1 MKKFDFKNNRKT
13 ILIVED
19 EFINQELLKNFL
31 EDDYDLL
38 IASDGLEAVD
48 IIKEHKNNISLI
60 LLDLFL
66 PKLNGKDLLKRL
78 KNNDEYKNIPVIIIT
93 SDIDSEEETLN
104 IGAIDFIPKPY
115 PAKGI
120 ILARIKRIIELFE
133 KSELIKETERDN
145 LTSLYNK
152 DYFMHYVEEIDSHF
166 SDIDMDAIAI
176 DISRFHIIVERFG
189 LKYADLVLIAL
200 AHKIRDVINKIGG
213 IVCRKEEDTFLI
225 YAPHIKDLRKV
236 LDEILDNLFVGELS
250 KAKARL
256 KMGVYQNVSKLL
268 PIETRFD
275 RACFALNKINNNL
288 VDNIAIYDSK
298 LHEKEVFEEQ
308 LIDDFKQAI
317 ENKEFMVYYQPKFS
331 IQKDT
336 PELTSAEALVRWK
349 HKNLGLIP
357 PSIFIPLFEENGLIQ
372 ELDNYVWNETASQI
386 KAWKEKY
393 KKSISVSVNVS
404 RIDIYDPNLID
415 KFKNI
420 IEENKLLFD
429 ELILEITE
437 SAYTSDID
445 IIINRVN
452 ELKDLG
458 FIIEMDDFGTGYS
471 SLNMISSL
479 PLDALKL
486 DMSFI
491 KEAFNDKKDTK
502 IIELI
507 INLAKKLSLK
517 VVAEGV
523 ETLEQLDALKEL
535 GCDIVQGYYYSK
547 PIPAK
552 DFERFLGDK

>member
-1 MKKFDFKNNRKT
+1 MQRLDFKNTRKT

-19 EFINQELLKNFL
+19 EFVNQELLKNFL
-31 EDDYDLL
+31 DDTYDLL
-38 IASDGLEAVD
+38 IANDGEEALD
-48 IIKEHKNNISLI
+48 IINEHKHNISLI

-66 PKLNGKDLLKRL
+66 PKLNGKDVLKRL
-78 KNNDEYKNIPVIIIT
+78 KENNELKNIPVIIIT

-104 IGAIDFIPKPY
+104 TGAIDFIPKPY

-133 KSELIKETERDN
+133 NRQLISETERDN
-145 LTSLYNK
+145 LTNLYSK
-152 DYFMHYVEEIDSHF
+152 EYFIHYVEELDEYSNN
-166 SDIDMDAIAI
+166 SMDAIAI

-189 LKYADLVLIAL
+189 SKFADLVLIAL
-200 AHKIRDVINKIGG
+200 AHKIRDVINKLGG
-213 IVCRKEEDTFLI
+213 IVCRKEEDTFLV
-225 YAPHIKDLRKV
+225 YTPHILDLRKV
-236 LDEILDNLFVGELS
+236 LDDILDNLFVGDLS

-256 KMGVYQNVSKLL
+256 KMGVYQNVSKNI

-288 VDNIAIYDSK
+288 IDNIAIYDSK

-317 ENKEFMVYYQPKFS
+317 EHKEFLVYYQPKFF

-336 PELTSAEALVRWK
+336 PELTSAEALVRWN
-349 HKNLGLIP
+349 HKKLGMIP

-372 ELDNYVWNETASQI
+372 ELDNYVWNETAKQI
-386 KAWKEKY
+386 KIWKDKY
-393 KKSISVSVNVS
+393 NKSIKVSVNVS

-415 KFKNI
+415 KLEKI
-420 IEENKLLFD
+420 VSENKLSHN

-437 SAYTSDID
+437 SAYTSDVD
-445 IIINRVN
+445 IIINRIN

-486 DMSFI
+486 DMVFI

-523 ETLEQLDALKEL
+523 ETLEQLDALKDL

-547 PIPAK
+547 PIPAH

>member
-1 MKKFDFKNNRKT
+1 MKTIDFKNNRKT

-31 EDDYDLL
+31 EDTYDLI
-38 IASDGLEAVD
+38 IASDGLEALD
-48 IIKEHKNNISLI
+48 IINEHKNNLSLI

-66 PKLNGKDLLKRL
+66 PKLNGKDLLKQL
-78 KNNDEYKNIPVIIIT
+78 KNNNELKDIPVIIIT

-133 KSELIKETERDN
+133 KSQLISETERDN

-152 DYFMHYVEEIDSHF
+152 EYFMHYVEEIDNYY
-166 SDIDMDAIAI
+166 SDIEMDAIAI

-189 LKYADLVLIAL
+189 IKYADLVLISL
-200 AHKIRDVINKIGG
+200 AHKIRDVINKLGG
-213 IVCRKEEDTFLI
+213 IACRKQEDTFLI
-225 YAPHIKDLRKV
+225 YVPHITNLRKV
-236 LDEILDNLFVGELS
+236 LDDILDNLFVGELS

-256 KMGVYQNVSKLL
+256 KMGVYEKVSKNI

-288 VDNIAIYDSK
+288 IDNIAIYDNK

-317 ENKEFMVYYQPKFS
+317 IDKEFMVYYQPKFF

-336 PELTSAEALVRWK
+336 PELTSAEALVRWN
-349 HKNLGLIP
+349 HKKLGLIP

-372 ELDNYVWNETASQI
+372 ELDNYVWNETAHQI
-386 KAWKEKY
+386 KKWKEKY
-393 KKSISVSVNVS
+393 KRSVKVSVNVS

-415 KFKNI
+415 KFEAI
-420 IEENKLLFD
+420 IKDNKLSYS

-437 SAYTSDID
+437 SAYTNDVD

-452 ELKDLG
+452 ELKELG

-486 DMSFI
+486 DMSFV
-491 KEAFNDKKDTK
+491 KEAFSDKKDTK

-547 PIPAK
+547 PIPAN

>member
-1 MKKFDFKNNRKT
+1 MNNLDFKNNRKT

-19 EFINQELLKNFL
+19 ELINQELLKNFL
-31 EDDYDLL
+31 ADTYDLI
-38 IASDGLEAVD
+38 IASDGVSALEM
-48 IIKEHKNNISLI
+48 IKEHKDNISLI
-60 LLDLFL
+60 LLDLIL
-66 PKLNGKDLLKRL
+66 PKLNGKDLLKKL
-78 KNNDEYKNIPVIIIT
+78 KNNDELKEIPVIIMT

-104 IGAIDFIPKPY
+104 IGAIDFITKPY

-120 ILARIKRIIELFE
+120 IIARIKRIIELFE
-133 KSELIKETERDN
+133 NRQLISETERDS
-145 LTSLYNK
+145 LTNLYNK
-152 DYFMHYVEEIDSHF
+152 EFFMHYVEEIDNLF
-166 SDIDMDAIAI
+166 KDVNMDAIAI
-176 DISRFHIIVERFG
+176 DVSRFHIIVERFG
-189 LKYADLVLIAL
+189 SKYADLVLIAL
-200 AHKIRDVINKIGG
+200 AHKIRDVINKLGG

-225 YAPHIKDLRKV
+225 YTPHITNLRKV
-236 LDEILDNLFVGELS
+236 LDDILDNLFVGELS

-256 KMGVYQNVSKLL
+256 KMGVYGNVSKSI
-268 PIETRFD
+268 PINTRFD

-298 LHEKEVFEEQ
+298 LHEKEMFEEQ

-317 ENKEFMVYYQPKFS
+317 IDKEFMVYYQPKFF
-331 IQKDT
+331 IQKAT
-336 PELTSAEALVRWK
+336 PELTSAEALVRWN
-349 HKNLGLIP
+349 HKKLGIIP

-372 ELDNYVWNETASQI
+372 ELDNYVWNETAKQI
-386 KAWKEKY
+386 KMWKEKY
-393 KKSISVSVNVS
+393 NKSFSVSVNVS

-415 KFKNI
+415 KLTNLVKKN
-420 IEENKLLFD
+420 NLSFN

-445 IIINRVN
+445 LIINRVN

-458 FIIEMDDFGTGYS
+458 FVIEMDDFGTGYS

-491 KEAFNDKKDTK
+491 KEAFNEKKDTK

-507 INLAKKLSLK
+507 INFAKKLSLK

-523 ETLEQLDALKEL
+523 ETLEQLDALKDL

-547 PIPAK
+547 PIPANE
-552 DFERFLGDK
+552 FERFLGNK

>member
-1 MKKFDFKNNRKT
+1 MKTIDFKNNRKT

-31 EDDYDLL
+31 EDTYDLL
-38 IASDGLEAVD
+38 IANDGVEALD
-48 IIKEHKNNISLI
+48 IINEHKNNISLI

-66 PKLNGKDLLKRL
+66 PKINGKDLLKLL
-78 KNNDEYKNIPVIIIT
+78 KEHNEFKNIPVIIIT

-133 KSELIKETERDN
+133 KSQLISETERDN
-145 LTSLYNK
+145 LTNLYSK
-152 DYFMHYVEEIDSHF
+152 EYFMHYVEEMDNHYR
-166 SDIDMDAIAI
+166 DIHMDAIAI

-189 LKYADLVLIAL
+189 SKYADLVLIAL
-200 AHKIRDVINKIGG
+200 AHKIRDVINKLGG

-225 YAPHIKDLRKV
+225 YVPHIKNLRKV
-236 LDEILDNLFVGELS
+236 LDDILDNLFVGDLS

-256 KMGVYQNVSKLL
+256 KMGVYENASKNI

-288 VDNIAIYDSK
+288 VDNIATYDNK

-317 ENKEFMVYYQPKFS
+317 ENKEFIVCYQPKFF

-336 PELTSAEALVRWK
+336 PELTSAEALVRWN
-349 HKNLGLIP
+349 HKKLGMIP
-357 PSIFIPLFEENGLIQ
+357 PSVFVPLFEENGLIQ

-386 KAWKEKY
+386 KLWKEKY
-393 KKSISVSVNVS
+393 HRSIKVSINVS

-415 KFKNI
+415 KLTNI
-420 IEENKLLFD
+420 IDKNKLSFN
-429 ELILEITE
+429 ELILEITA
-437 SAYTSDID
+437 SAYTSDVD
-445 IIINRVN
+445 IIINRIN
-452 ELKDLG
+452 ELKELG

-486 DMSFI
+486 DMVFI
-491 KEAFNDKKDTK
+491 KEAFSDKKDTN

-547 PIPAK
+547 PIPAN

>member
-1 MKKFDFKNNRKT
+1 MNKLDFKNSRKT

-19 EFINQELLKNFL
+19 ELINQELLKNFL
-31 EDDYDLL
+31 EDSYDLL
-38 IASDGLEAVD
+38 VASDGLEAIN
-48 IIKEHKNNISLI
+48 IIKEYKHNISLI

-66 PKLNGKDLLKRL
+66 PGLNGKDILKRL
-78 KNNDEYKNIPVIIIT
+78 KSNDEYKNIPVIIIT

-120 ILARIKRIIELFE
+120 ILARVKRIIELFE
-133 KSELIKETERDN
+133 KSQLISETERDN
-145 LTSLYNK
+145 LTNLYNK
-152 DYFMHYVEEIDSHF
+152 EYFMHYVEEIDTHYN
-166 SDIDMDAIAI
+166 DISMDAIAI

-189 LKYADLVLIAL
+189 SKYADSVLIAL
-200 AHKIRDVINKIGG
+200 AHKIRDVINKLGG

-225 YAPHIKDLRKV
+225 YVPHVTDLRKL
-236 LDEILDNLFVGELS
+236 LDDILDNLFVGNLS

-256 KMGVYQNVSKLL
+256 KMGVYENVSKLI
-268 PIETRFD
+268 PIETRFE

-317 ENKEFMVYYQPKFS
+317 ADKEFMVYYQPKFF
-331 IQKDT
+331 IQKDD
-336 PELTSAEALVRWK
+336 PELTSAEALVRWN
-349 HKNLGLIP
+349 HKKLGLIP
-357 PSIFIPLFEENGLIQ
+357 PSTFIPLFEENGLIQ
-372 ELDNYVWNETASQI
+372 ELDNYVWNETANQI
-386 KAWKEKY
+386 KLWKDKY
-393 KKSISVSVNVS
+393 NKSVKVSVNVS

-420 IEENKLLFD
+420 IKDNKLSFD

-437 SAYTSDID
+437 SAYTSDVD

-486 DMSFI
+486 DMSFVR
-491 KEAFNDKKDTK
+491 EAFSEKKDTK

-507 INLAKKLSLK
+507 INLATKLSLK

-523 ETLEQLDALKEL
+523 ETIEQHDALKEL

-547 PIPAK
+547 PIPAT

>member
-1 MKKFDFKNNRKT
+1 MNKFYFKNNRKT

-19 EFINQELLKNFL
+19 ELINQELLKNFL
-31 EDDYDLL
+31 EDTYDLL
-38 IASDGLEAVD
+38 IASDGLEAID

-66 PKLNGKDLLKRL
+66 PNLNGKDILKRL

-93 SDIDSEEETLN
+93 SDINSEEETLN

-120 ILARIKRIIELFE
+120 ILARVKRIIELFE
-133 KSELIKETERDN
+133 KSQLISETERDS

-152 DYFMHYVEEIDSHF
+152 DYFMHYVEKIDTYYN
-166 SDIDMDAIAI
+166 DVDMDAIAI

-189 LKYADLVLIAL
+189 RKYADLVLIAL
-200 AHKIRDVINKIGG
+200 AHKIRDVINKLGG

-225 YAPHIKDLRKV
+225 YAPHITNLRKV
-236 LDEILDNLFVGELS
+236 LDDILDNLFVGNLS

-256 KMGVYQNVSKLL
+256 KMGVYENISKMI
-268 PIETRFD
+268 PIETRFE

-298 LHEKEVFEEQ
+298 LHEKEMFEEQ
-308 LIDDFKQAI
+308 LIDDFKQALI
-317 ENKEFMVYYQPKFS
+317 DKDFMVYYQPKFF
-331 IQKDT
+331 IQDDNPKF
-336 PELTSAEALVRWK
+336 TSAEALVRWN
-349 HKNLGLIP
+349 HKKLGLIP

-386 KAWKEKY
+386 KVWKDKY
-393 KKSISVSVNVS
+393 NKSISVSVNVS

-415 KFKNI
+415 KLKSI
-420 IEENKLLFD
+420 IKDNKLQFN

-437 SAYTSDID
+437 SAYTSDVD
-445 IIINRVN
+445 LIINRVN

-491 KEAFNDKKDTK
+491 REAFTDKKDTK

-523 ETLEQLDALKEL
+523 ETLEQLDALKKL

>member
-1 MKKFDFKNNRKT
+1 MQRIDFKNSRKT

-31 EDDYDLL
+31 EDTYDLI
-38 IASDGLEAVD
+38 IANDGLEALD
-48 IIKEHKNNISLI
+48 IVNEHKHNISLI

-66 PKLNGKDLLKRL
+66 PKLNGKDLLKQL
-78 KNNDEYKNIPVIIIT
+78 KKSDELKNIPVIIIT

-133 KSELIKETERDN
+133 NRQLISETERDN
-145 LTSLYNK
+145 LTNLYSK
-152 DYFMHYVEEIDSHF
+152 EYFIHYVEELDEYSDSK
-166 SDIDMDAIAI
+166 MDAIAI

-189 LKYADLVLIAL
+189 SKFANLVLIAL
-200 AHKIRDVINKIGG
+200 AHKIRDVINKLGG

-225 YAPHIKDLRKV
+225 YAPHITDLRKV
-236 LDEILDNLFVGELS
+236 LDDILDNLFVNELS

-256 KMGVYQNVSKLL
+256 KMGVYQDVNKNLD
-268 PIETRFD
+268 IETRFD

-298 LHEKEVFEEQ
+298 LHEKEMFEEQ

-317 ENKEFMVYYQPKFS
+317 NDKEFLVYYQPKFY
-331 IQKDT
+331 IQKDS
-336 PELTSAEALVRWK
+336 PELTSAEALVRWN
-349 HKNLGLIP
+349 HKKLGIIP

-372 ELDNYVWNETASQI
+372 ELDNYVWNETANQI
-386 KAWKEKY
+386 KLWKEKFN
-393 KKSISVSVNVS
+393 KSVKVSVNVS

-415 KFKNI
+415 KLEKI
-420 IEENKLLFD
+420 VRDNKLSHN

-437 SAYTSDID
+437 SAYTSDVD

-452 ELKDLG
+452 ELKALG

-471 SLNMISSL
+471 SLNMISNL

-486 DMSFI
+486 DMLFI
-491 KEAFNDKKDTK
+491 KEAFKGNRDTK

-523 ETLEQLDALKEL
+523 ETLEQLDALKDL

-547 PIPAK
+547 PIPAI

>member
-1 MKKFDFKNNRKT
+1 MRKIDLNNNRKT
-13 ILIVED
+13 ILNVED
-19 EFINQELLKNFL
+19 ELINQELLKNFL
-31 EDDYDLL
+31 EDSYDLL
-38 IASDGLEAVD
+38 IANDGLEALD
-48 IIKEHKNNISLI
+48 IINEHKHNISLI

-66 PKLNGKDLLKRL
+66 PKLNGKDLLKEL
-78 KNNDEYKNIPVIIIT
+78 KNNDELKNIPVIIIT
-93 SDIDSEEETLN
+93 SDIDSEEEMLN
-104 IGAIDFIPKPY
+104 IGAIDFITKPY

-120 ILARIKRIIELFE
+120 ILARIKRILELF
-133 KSELIKETERDN
+133 KKRQLISETERDN
-145 LTSLYNK
+145 LTNLYSK
-152 DYFMHYVEEIDSHF
+152 EYFLYYVEEMDNYYSNV
-166 SDIDMDAIAI
+166 DMDAIAI

-189 LKYADLVLIAL
+189 SKYADLVLISL
-200 AHKIRDVINKIGG
+200 AHKIRDVINKLGG
-213 IVCRKEEDTFLI
+213 IVCRKQEDTFLI
-225 YAPHIKDLRKV
+225 YTPHIENLRKV
-236 LDEILDNLFVGELS
+236 LDDILDNLFVGNLS

-256 KMGVYQNVSKLL
+256 KMGVYQNVNKAI

-288 VDNIAIYDSK
+288 VDNIAIYDNK
-298 LHEKEVFEEQ
+298 LHEKEMFEEQ

-317 ENKEFMVYYQPKFS
+317 DNKEFLVYYQPKFF
-331 IQKDT
+331 IQKTT
-336 PELTSAEALVRWK
+336 PELTSAEALVRWN
-349 HKNLGLIP
+349 HKKLGIIP

-372 ELDNYVWNETASQI
+372 ELDNYVWNETAKQI
-386 KAWKEKY
+386 KLWKEKY
-393 KKSISVSVNVS
+393 KKSIKVSVNVS

-415 KFKNI
+415 KLKNI
-420 IEENKLLFD
+420 IKENKLSFD

-437 SAYTSDID
+437 SAYTSDVD
-445 IIINRVN
+445 IIINRIN

-458 FIIEMDDFGTGYS
+458 FMIEMDDFGTGYS
-471 SLNMISSL
+471 SLNMISNL

-486 DMSFI
+486 DMLFI
-491 KEAFNDKKDTK
+491 KEAFSNKKDTK

-552 DFERFLGDK
+552 DFEKFLGDK